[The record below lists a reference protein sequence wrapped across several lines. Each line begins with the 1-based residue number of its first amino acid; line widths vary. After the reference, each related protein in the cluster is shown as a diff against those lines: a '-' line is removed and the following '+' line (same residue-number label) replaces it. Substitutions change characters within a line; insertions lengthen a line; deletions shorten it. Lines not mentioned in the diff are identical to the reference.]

1 MLVCWASLCYA
12 PIYTSKATEYKY
24 RNARLFY
31 LNELTWMQSNLLF
44 FYGFLI
50 IHQCLSLNQNYL
62 PTFHLR
68 LTSMAYLH
76 FLVNQ
81 IYAFEKKSMLR
92 DSALQQIK
100 LE

>member
-1 MLVCWASLCYA
+1 MLACWASIRSA
-12 PIYTSKATEYKY
+12 PTYKREATEYKY

-31 LNELTWMQSNLLF
+31 LNELTWRQWNLLF

-81 IYAFEKKSMLR
+81 MYAFQK
-92 DSALQQIK
+92 
-100 LE
+100 